1 MSETL
6 SPFPSFTDQSPTR
19 RLLTKRRTEH
29 RLLEAARPLFAE
41 RGYDG
46 VTVRDIAAAADVS
59 TGAIFAHFNSKAD
72 VFNRIVESCYDELYR
87 FMSTLNYDGLSLR
100 DKLVALLGI
109 TYEYQS
115 QKLGRIQATNGY
127 GSRSCDASEIKARLS
142 IKRILSLFRDTLEEG
157 VEAGEL
163 SKQLNIDL
171 AVEML
176 WDCCIC
182 QFGRGIVGELEAY
195 MSHDRLADR
204 IDVLLKGYWLGA
216 P

>member
-6 SPFPSFTDQSPTR
+6 SAFPTFKDQSPTR
-19 RLLTKRRTEH
+19 RLLAKQRTEH
-29 RLLEAARPLFAE
+29 RLLDAARLLFAE

-72 VFNRIVESCYDELYR
+72 VFNRVVESCYDELYR
-87 FMSTLNYDGLSLR
+87 YMTTVNCGGLSLR

-115 QKLGRIQATNGY
+115 QKFGLAQATTGY
-127 GSRSCDASEIKARLS
+127 SSRSCDASEIKARLS
-142 IKRILSLFRDTLEEG
+142 IKRILSIFRDTLEEG

-163 SKQLNIDL
+163 SDQLNIDL

-204 IDVLLKGYWLGA
+204 IDFLLKSYLIQH
-216 P
+216 